1 MNLTRA
7 ARSQLADPRRESA
20 SILAIMFVVLTVLGV
35 QILCG
40 SHLDAGHHSLDE
52 PGHRGG
58 HVDAAVGHHAT
69 PAALGTPEQVTGAD
83 PGHHGGHHGDDG
95 NHCSEDRTATARYER
110 TLSPFPDLSGAPDLA
125 QQWLVPD
132 MAHAAAP
139 RVPSGV
145 AVAAAP
151 SLHALGISRT

>member
-7 ARSQLADPRRESA
+7 ARSQLADPRREPA
-20 SILAIMFVVLTVLGV
+20 SLLAIMFVVLAVLGV
-35 QILCG
+35 QVLCG
-40 SHLDAGHHSLDE
+40 IHPHEAGHHSAHLDGAAGHQVAPAVVETQAQVTE
-52 PGHRGG
+52 PGHG
-58 HVDAAVGHHAT
+58 
-69 PAALGTPEQVTGAD
+69 Q
-83 PGHHGGHHGDDG
+83 HGGHHGGDG
-95 NHCSEDRTATARYER
+95 DHCSEDRTATVRYER
-110 TLSPFPDLSGAPDLA
+110 TLSPFPDLAGVPHLA

-132 MAHAAAP
+132 LAHDAP

>member
-1 MNLTRA
+1 MNLTCA

-40 SHLDAGHHSLDE
+40 IHLDEA
-52 PGHRGG
+52 GHRGA
-58 HVDAAVGHHAT
+58 HVDAAAGHYAAPAVVGT
-69 PAALGTPEQVTGAD
+69 LDQLTEPGA
-83 PGHHGGHHGDDG
+83 GHHGGHHGEDG

-110 TLSPFPDLSGAPDLA
+110 TLSPFPDLAGAPDLA

-132 MAHAAAP
+132 LAHDAP